1 MNIDCRKHLTE
12 HAENFVKRYEANT
25 TVKAYREDALYF
37 VGMLKESDKKEELIK
52 RIK

>member
-12 HAENFVKRYEANT
+12 HAENFVKRYEANPSLK
-25 TVKAYREDALYF
+25 VYKEDALYF
-37 VGMLKESDKKEELIK
+37 VSMLKESDKKEELIK